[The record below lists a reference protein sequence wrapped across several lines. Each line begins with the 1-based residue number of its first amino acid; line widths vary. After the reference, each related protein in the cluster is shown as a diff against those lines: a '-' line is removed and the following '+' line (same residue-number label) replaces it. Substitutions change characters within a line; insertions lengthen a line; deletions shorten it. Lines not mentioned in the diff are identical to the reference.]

1 MASMKTYTSIF
12 IWVVLA
18 ILVLSGC
25 TNAIVQIPTMPM
37 VTDKRITAYQTAT
50 ATTVVAT
57 LTPLAIIPVTPPA
70 SATPFTH
77 VVARGETMLG
87 VAIRYGVTLEELQT
101 ANPDV
106 DPQFLSVGTGLIIPL
121 GGQASE
127 TAPTP
132 TPVLIEVSDPVC
144 YRSGDGGEWCFMT
157 INNNRQMSVENLSAW
172 IGLFDAG
179 GEIVTSQ
186 VAVGPVNILRP
197 GQAMPLIAFFP
208 PPVPTQF
215 VARGNLITAVE
226 IAADND
232 RYLDWPLNSLTIDVL
247 GERDNLAL
255 VTGSV
260 EQPVEGTLPSV
271 IWVVA
276 IAYDQQGQVVGVRKM
291 DSAANLRFEF
301 VVYSLSGAIDRVE
314 IITEIRP

>member
-1 MASMKTYTSIF
+1 MKTYTSFF

-18 ILVLSGC
+18 ILILPGC
-25 TNAIVQIPTMPM
+25 TDVKVQTPAMPM
-37 VTDKRITAYQTAT
+37 VTDGRITAYQTAT

-57 LTPLAIIPVTPPA
+57 LTPLAIIPVTPAA

-77 VVARGETMLG
+77 MVASGETMLG

-121 GGQASE
+121 GGQIPEA
-127 TAPTP
+127 APTP
-132 TPVLIEVSDPVC
+132 TAVLMETSDPVC
-144 YRSGDGGEWCFMT
+144 YRSGDGGEWCFML

-172 IGLFDAG
+172 IGLYDAE
-179 GEIVTSQ
+179 GEIITSQ

-197 GQAMPLIAFFP
+197 GQAMPLIAFFSP
-208 PPVPTQF
+208 PLPTQF
-215 VARGNLITAVE
+215 VARGDLLTAVE
-226 IAADND
+226 IAADDD
-232 RYLDWPLNSLTIDVL
+232 RYLDWHLNSLTINVL
-247 GERDNLAL
+247 GEQDNLAL

-260 EQPVEGTLPSV
+260 EQPLEGALPSV

-276 IAYDQQGQVVGVRKM
+276 IAYDQHGQVVGVRKM
-291 DSAANLRFEF
+291 DSATDLRFEF
-301 VVYSLSGAIDRVE
+301 IVYSLSGAIDRVE

>member
-1 MASMKTYTSIF
+1 MKTNTLFF

-18 ILVLSGC
+18 ILILSGC
-25 TNAIVQIPTMPM
+25 TDAKVQIPTMPM
-37 VTDKRITAYQTAT
+37 VTDERITAYQTAT
-50 ATTVVAT
+50 ATRVVAT
-57 LTPLAIIPVTPPA
+57 LTPLAIIPVTPAA
-70 SATPFTH
+70 SVTPFTH
-77 VVARGETMLG
+77 MVASGETMLG

-121 GGQASE
+121 GGQLSE

-132 TPVLIEVSDPVC
+132 TPVLMETSDPVC
-144 YRSGDGGEWCFMT
+144 YRSGDGGEWCFML
-157 INNNRQMSVENLSAW
+157 IINNRQASVENLSAW
-172 IGLFDAG
+172 IGLYDAG
-179 GEIVTSQ
+179 GEIVISQ

-197 GQAMPLIAFFP
+197 GQAMPLMAFFP

-215 VARGNLITAVE
+215 VARGNLLTAVE
-226 IAADND
+226 IAADDD
-232 RYLDWPLNSLTIDVL
+232 RYLDWSLNSFTINVL
-247 GERDNLAL
+247 GEQDNLAL

-260 EQPVEGTLPSV
+260 QQPVEGALPSV

-276 IAYDQQGQVVGVRKM
+276 IAYDQQGEVVGVRKM
-291 DSAANLRFEF
+291 DNATDLRFEF
-301 VVYSLSGAIDRVE
+301 IVYSLSGAIDHVE